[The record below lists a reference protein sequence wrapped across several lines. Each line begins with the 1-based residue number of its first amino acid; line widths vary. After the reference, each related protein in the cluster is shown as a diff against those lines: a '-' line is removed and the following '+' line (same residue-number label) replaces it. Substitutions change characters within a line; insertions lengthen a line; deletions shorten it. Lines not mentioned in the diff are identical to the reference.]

1 MERLL
6 IVKKMNV
13 VDVRKMNA
21 IWELQKLERSALR
34 HFVEGT
40 VGYRL
45 HSLDVYSS
53 MEAYK
58 TGINS
63 FKGW

>member
-1 MERLL
+1 MTT
-6 IVKKMNV
+6 IGS
-13 VDVRKMNA
+13 RKMNA

-34 HFVEGT
+34 HFVEGP

-53 MEAYK
+53 MEA
-58 TGINS
+58 
-63 FKGW
+63 